1 LFALPFDP
9 NRLEPTGPP
18 VRVIAGLASNGI
30 TGGAQ
35 FSISDAGTLV
45 YLAGPSIG
53 AGMPVEMIDRE
64 GVNTV
69 LRATPANWF
78 MPAFAPDGQRLAVV
92 LRQGPSATAEHLD
105 PSAGIRSDDST
116 DAGGAGDRAPVLSAD
131 GHHITYSSSRLG
143 TAPNL

>member
-1 LFALPFDP
+1 VGTSSFAHDDALFALPFDP

-69 LRATPANWF
+69 LRRRPRT
-78 MPAFAPDGQRLAVV
+78 GSCL
-92 LRQGPSATAEHLD
+92 H
-105 PSAGIRSDDST
+105 
-116 DAGGAGDRAPVLSAD
+116 
-131 GHHITYSSSRLG
+131 SRL
-143 TAPNL
+143 TASV